1 MSRQQSR
8 NTIARYQTARFVIV
22 DVHRV
27 LRDLLGEQLKRV
39 GADRIRFV
47 HRHDALW
54 DALSEEPAPTFII
67 ADWNAD
73 DGPAG
78 VDMIHRIRDTDSIRE
93 ASLILLAD
101 EVTAEMEAL
110 TEVYRVATILE
121 KPYTA
126 KQVLLEVDRELRLRE
141 SPTEFELLL
150 KRGWQLLEEGTF
162 EKALLVYNW
171 LRQLNPDSL
180 AALYGA
186 GEAMSGK
193 GELEDARAVFED
205 LIARSPMFLQGVDR
219 LTDIAE
225 AQGDHERAIEL
236 IERAIQLAP
245 GAADRQVKLAR
256 QKHKSGDPEAAEN
269 ALRRALRES
278 PELWEATLSL
288 SELLLAQDRLPEARE
303 IVEGAQKHHPRR
315 VELFNDLGIAFRRR
329 GRLDEAARCYDTALA
344 IDPNNAVLRYN
355 AAVVQFMLG
364 NNDVAAEWAQMVM
377 RAAPQLNA
385 ARKLHEAIKSGK
397 APTDV

>member
-1 MSRQQSR
+1 LSRQQSR

-39 GADRIRFV
+39 GAERVRFV

-54 DALSEEPAPTFII
+54 EALAEEPAATFVI

-73 DGPAG
+73 EGPAG
-78 VDMIHRIRDTDSIRE
+78 VDMIHRIRETDAIRE

-101 EVTAEMEAL
+101 QVTPEMEAL

-193 GELEDARAVFED
+193 GELDDARAVFED

-315 VELFNDLGIAFRRR
+315 VELFNDLGIAFRRQ

-364 NNDVAAEWAQMVM
+364 NNEVAAEWAQMVM

-385 ARKLHEAIKSGK
+385 ARKLYEAIKSGK
-397 APTDV
+397 SPKDV